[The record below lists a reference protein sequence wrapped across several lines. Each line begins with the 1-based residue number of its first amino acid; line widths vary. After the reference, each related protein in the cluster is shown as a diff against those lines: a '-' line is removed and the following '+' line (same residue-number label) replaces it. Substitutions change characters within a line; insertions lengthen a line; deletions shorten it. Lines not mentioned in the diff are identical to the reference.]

1 MARASRPGRRRGKAR
16 PSTPGPLRL
25 RFLPRAHP
33 EPGSGLPPGG
43 SLQPPKV
50 ALGFRLTVFT
60 EKQKQILD
68 RLG

>member
-25 RFLPRAHP
+25 RFLPKPTLSP
-33 EPGSGLPPGG
+33 EAASPPRG
-43 SLQPPKV
+43 SLQPPQV